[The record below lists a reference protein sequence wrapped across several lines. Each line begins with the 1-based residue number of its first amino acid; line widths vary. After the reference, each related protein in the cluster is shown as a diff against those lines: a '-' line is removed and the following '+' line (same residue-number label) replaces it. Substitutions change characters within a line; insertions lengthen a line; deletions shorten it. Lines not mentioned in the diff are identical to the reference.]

1 MAISTLLAA
10 GRCKLLASPKSG
22 PASYRLF
29 EMLPTMPRFDID
41 QVRQKLGTTFPKA
54 NAAVLVLESLGIV
67 TELTGQKKN
76 RIYSYQVYISALS
89 D

>member
-10 GRCKLLASPKSG
+10 GRRKLLASPKSG

-29 EMLPTMPRFDID
+29 EMLPTMPRVNID
-41 QVRQKLGTTFPKA
+41 QVRQKLGTTFPTA

>member
-1 MAISTLLAA
+1 
-10 GRCKLLASPKSG
+10 
-22 PASYRLF
+22 
-29 EMLPTMPRFDID
+29 MLPTMPRFDID
-41 QVRQKLGTTFPKA
+41 QVRQKLGTTFPTA

-67 TELTGQKKN
+67 TELTGHKKN

>member
-1 MAISTLLAA
+1 
-10 GRCKLLASPKSG
+10 
-22 PASYRLF
+22 
-29 EMLPTMPRFDID
+29 MLPTMPRFDID
-41 QVRQKLGTTFPKA
+41 QVRQKLGTTFPTA